1 MKNIL
6 LVDDHKIV
14 REGIKYYLSNV
25 EDLHVAGEADNGS
38 KAIELL
44 GKEKFDLVITDISMP
59 VMDGLK
65 MMETISKEYPDQKVL
80 VLTMIDE
87 YRYIKQMLS
96 LGVKSF
102 LLKNSSKDEL
112 LLAINKSLKG
122 ETYYSAEVT
131 QIIINSLSNRKM
143 NGNERLTVEASL
155 TVREKEVLKLI
166 VKEYTNNQIA
176 DELFISIR
184 TVDSH
189 KHNLLEKTGSKTLAG
204 LVLYAIEHGIN

>member
-14 REGIKYYLSNV
+14 RDGIRYYLKDES
-25 EDLHVAGEADNGS
+25 DLQITGEAENGE
-38 KAIELL
+38 KALELL
-44 GKEKFDLVITDISMP
+44 SNHKFDLIITDISMP

-65 MMETISKEYPDQKVL
+65 LMEKISKDYGDQKVL

-87 YRYIKQMLS
+87 YRHIKQMLS
-96 LGVKSF
+96 LGVKGF
-102 LLKNSSKDEL
+102 LFKNASQSEMI
-112 LLAINKSLKG
+112 LAIHKTLNG

-131 QIIINSLSNRKM
+131 QIIINNLSKKKL
-143 NGNERLTVEASL
+143 NGNERLTVEVPL
-155 TVREKEVLKLI
+155 TSREKQVLKLI
-166 VKEYTNNQIA
+166 VKEYSNAQIA

-204 LVLYAIEHGIN
+204 LVVYAIEHGIN

>member
-1 MKNIL
+1 MKNL
-6 LVDDHKIV
+6 MLVDDHKIV
-14 REGIKYYLSNV
+14 RDGIKYYIESEEGLQV
-25 EDLHVAGEADNGS
+25 TGEADNGE
-38 KAIELL
+38 KALVLL
-44 GKEKFDLVITDISMP
+44 KKENFDLIITDISMP

-65 MMETISKEYPDQKVL
+65 MMEKICQEYPSQNVL

-96 LGVKSF
+96 FGVKSF

-122 ETYYSAEVT
+122 ETYYSAEVI

-143 NGNERLTVEASL
+143 NGNERLTLEASL

-204 LVLYAIEHGIN
+204 LVIYAIEHDIN